1 MSYTTIVNNVAIT
14 NGDKGPYDNKIS
26 NPSVRYG
33 RNSVANQFTYF
44 RSENKFDLSN
54 MNEKNLKD
62 DTFEKKMAK
71 NESIANNN
79 TPNFE
84 YKYLPGSVD
93 YQSLDKMALL
103 GAAYE
108 GMGQMTE
115 VYLDETN
122 NQLKSGFGNDISA
135 DAVDLNDDKK
145 IDIAECAAALLLE
158 DMVGKDPVQLDR
170 KNITGVM
177 TNQSELNLM
186 RYLHNKNKE
195 VTSKLL
201 GEIYK
206 MFGLADAKKEFESNQ
221 NNLLKLNTIA

>member
-33 RNSVANQFTYF
+33 RNAIANQFAYLL
-44 RSENKFDLSN
+44 SDNKLDFSN
-54 MNEKNLKD
+54 MNEKDLKD

-71 NESIANNN
+71 NESIVQNN

-108 GMGQMTE
+108 EIGQETE
-115 VYLDETN
+115 VPLDEVN
-122 NQLKSGFGNDISA
+122 KKLQNSFGNNISA
-135 DAVDLNDDKK
+135 DALDLNGDNK
-145 IDIAECAAALLLE
+145 IDISEYAASILLE
-158 DMVGKDPVQLDR
+158 DMAGKDPVQLDR
-170 KNITGVM
+170 KNITGVI
-177 TNQSELNLM
+177 TNKSELNAL

-195 VTSKLL
+195 VTSQLL
-201 GEIYK
+201 KEIYK
-206 MFGLADAKKEFESNQ
+206 MFGLADAKKEFESKQ